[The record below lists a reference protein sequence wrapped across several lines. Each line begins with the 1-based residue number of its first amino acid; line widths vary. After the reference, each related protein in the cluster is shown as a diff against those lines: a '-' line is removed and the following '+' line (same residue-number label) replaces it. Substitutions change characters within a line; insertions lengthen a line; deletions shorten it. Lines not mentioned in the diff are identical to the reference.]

1 VLVTSRVLV
10 CTREIAAELDKI
22 DQTGVDK
29 MTNDWIKQR
38 LKGVPLFREL
48 SDRELNSLVTIS
60 QVRVYK
66 PRTFVFMQGDPL
78 ERVFFIHSGTVKI
91 YKTDMSGKEQIVSV
105 LQTGEMFPH
114 AGFFRKG
121 AYPAHAEVVEEAL
134 LIVIPIAEFEQTLIC
149 YPELCIKLFRVMS
162 EKIIDLQNRLEEQ
175 ILHNTYE
182 QIVMLLLRLTKTNA
196 VPQGRYY
203 RLTTHFTNRELAN
216 MIGTSRETISR
227 TLSQLKRKGLIDIDD
242 NGFYLIDAEQL
253 EKEIF
258 CNL

>member
-1 VLVTSRVLV
+1 
-10 CTREIAAELDKI
+10 
-22 DQTGVDK
+22 
-29 MTNDWIKQR
+29 MTNGWIMER
-38 LKGVPLFREL
+38 LKNVSLFREL
-48 SDRELNSLVTIS
+48 SDHELDSLVTIS
-60 QVRVYK
+60 QVHIYK
-66 PRTFVFMQGDPL
+66 PKTFVFMQGEPL
-78 ERVFFIHSGTVKI
+78 ERVFFIHSGTIKI
-91 YKTDMSGKEQIVSV
+91 FKTDVNGKEQIISI

-121 AYPAHAEVVEEAL
+121 SYPAHAEVVEEEAV
-134 LIVIPIAEFEQTLIC
+134 LIVIPIADFEQTLIS
-149 YPELCIKLFRVMS
+149 YPKLCIKLFRVMG

-196 VPQGRYY
+196 IQQGRYY

-242 NGFYLIDAEQL
+242 NGFYLIDAMRLKQ
-253 EKEIF
+253 EIF
-258 CNL
+258 CNCDENNNN